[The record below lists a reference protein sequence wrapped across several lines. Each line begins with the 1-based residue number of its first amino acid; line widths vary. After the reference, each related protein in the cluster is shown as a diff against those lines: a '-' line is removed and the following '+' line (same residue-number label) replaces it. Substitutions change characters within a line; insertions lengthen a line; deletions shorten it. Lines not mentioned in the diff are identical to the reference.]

1 MFHDGFTIMM
11 NKYFADA
18 KGELAA
24 NRRRH
29 LEQRLRREAE
39 LRRYRIAKKAFL
51 AMALAGA
58 AVGLHYA
65 HDLGGLLATNMTNSH
80 APDPSL
86 QAPPPSKAKHQRK
99 ISEERRQREKDLEE
113 IEKF

>member
-11 NKYFADA
+11 NKYFSDA

-24 NRRRH
+24 SRRRR
-29 LEQRLRREAE
+29 LEHRLQREAE
-39 LRRYRIAKKAFL
+39 LRRYRVAKKIFL
-51 AMALAGA
+51 AMALAGVA
-58 AVGLHYA
+58 AGLHSA
-65 HDLGGLLATNMTNSH
+65 HNLGGLLATSMTNSH

-86 QAPPPSKAKHQRK
+86 QAPPPSKAKHQRRL
-99 ISEERRQREKDLEE
+99 SEERRQREKDLEE